1 MPAAAG
7 GGALEATERT
17 IVAVV
22 RWIEL
27 GVETIGVLVAV
38 AGVVLAIA
46 RMVRHYSESR
56 SGNFDRVRLTLGKYL
71 ALALEFQ
78 LGADILSTAVAPSWE
93 QIGQLGAIAA
103 IRTLLNYF
111 LNKELEVELD
121 RAARAGEAGE
131 AGRQAKTE

>member
-1 MPAAAG
+1 MPGAVG
-7 GGALEATERT
+7 SGALEATEKT

-38 AGVVLAIA
+38 IGVVLAIG
-46 RMVRHYSESR
+46 RMVRHYSETR

-78 LGADILSTAVAPSWE
+78 LGADILATAVAPSWE

-111 LNKELEVELD
+111 LNKELEVEI
-121 RAARAGEAGE
+121 ARTAQTGE
-131 AGRQAKTE
+131 AGREAKTE